1 MRERVHEEGGA
12 VEHGHEGHSAAG
24 AVVRGAGELDSG
36 RGRRRGGGRSGWG
49 GGSVDHG
56 RWGGEDK
63 RHASVGT
70 DHCRLERLDE
80 ENTAM
85 VSVVLDI
92 SCRRQRLTLSSALH
106 FLAIVHWSPA
116 RSNLSTFL
124 SLGEDSLWSRL
135 LAKIQALCST
145 SARAPGHRL
154 RWRLR
159 HGARPC
165 AARRCTARASSSRPL
180 GR

>member
-36 RGRRRGGGRSGWG
+36 RGRRRGGGRSGWD

-56 RWGGEDK
+56 RWGGEDE

-85 VSVVLDI
+85 LSVVAGTAREALGNVEVGKAAAQVLASIARADAEQ
-92 SCRRQRLTLSSALH
+92 SGEDDRKEGTTQFYAAGQVFSVLFGGAGARRRVRRQ
-106 FLAIVHWSPA
+106 
-116 RSNLSTFL
+116 
-124 SLGEDSLWSRL
+124 SR
-135 LAKIQALCST
+135 Q
-145 SARAPGHRL
+145 
-154 RWRLR
+154 
-159 HGARPC
+159 
-165 AARRCTARASSSRPL
+165 RR
-180 GR
+180 